1 MNIENPKDITNLL
14 EENQEL
20 IIETNILIQNIEN
33 LENIG

>member
-1 MNIENPKDITNLL
+1 MNVENPKDINNLL

-20 IIETNILIQNIEN
+20 IIETNLLIQDIEN